1 MAAQQNK
8 LSEAEEIQK
17 KATTKQVVGGV
28 RTNISLTENEKEF
41 YQRFVNLSVNEEP
54 LPQGD
59 GVIRIT
65 PFDDY
70 YLFTLFDE
78 VDNEDKPIDLSNV
91 GSLFLNFIGES
102 DDIDIKNHT
111 QVEEIDLSQGEVL
124 FRITR
129 SDSKKILG
137 LNNNNFYIS
146 TKMIDP
152 ADGSTSDESVLYQG
166 IWLAADDA
174 NRITLT
180 RQIEEAR
187 TEYSILLGRLQTE
200 IDALKKENAELLE
213 SSNEDTLTIQ
223 TLQNS
228 NEELTNEIAELS
240 KDLKS
245 TSLDLIQQRAKAA
258 ANAARIQL
266 IRKQQIRSIKESAKV
281 AQTKSKKRAFY
292 KTAAK
297 NLQNF
302 TVGRNT
308 TTNFKDMIRD
318 RFDDFDDR
326 RRY

>member
-1 MAAQQNK
+1 MAAKQNK

-17 KATTKQVVGGV
+17 KAITKQVVGGV

-41 YQRFVNLSVNEEP
+41 YQRFVNLSVNEVP

-70 YLFTLFDE
+70 YLFTLYDE

-91 GSLFLNFIGES
+91 GNLFLNFIGET
-102 DDIDIKNHT
+102 DDIDIQNHT
-111 QVEEIDLSQGEVL
+111 QVDEIDLSQGEVL

-137 LNNNNFYIS
+137 LANNNFYIS

-152 ADGSTSDESVLYQG
+152 TDGSTSDESVLYQG

-174 NRITLT
+174 NRISLT
-180 RQIEEAR
+180 RQIEETR
-187 TEYSILLGRLQTE
+187 VEYSILLGRLQTE

-223 TLQNS
+223 ALQNS

-245 TSLDLIQQRAKAA
+245 TKIDLINQRSKAA
-258 ANAARIQL
+258 AAAARRQL
-266 IRKQQIRSIKESAKV
+266 IKKQQIRAIQESAKV

-292 KTAAK
+292 KNASK

-302 TVGRNT
+302 TIGRNT
-308 TTNFKDMIRD
+308 SFIKRGIDFDNFN
-318 RFDDFDDR
+318 DFDDR